1 MPRKLVIRTVANL
14 SEFDCKRVLGNIGIP
29 VNRDTIFS
37 RWKCR
42 CCNVETLPDFNE
54 RKHLTEMER
63 HIRNTND
70 LCHEKLC
77 TMLEFVIGIIRN
89 EK

>member
-1 MPRKLVIRTVANL
+1 
-14 SEFDCKRVLGNIGIP
+14 
-29 VNRDTIFS
+29 
-37 RWKCR
+37 
-42 CCNVETLPDFNE
+42 
-54 RKHLTEMER
+54 MER